1 VLTPRVIHES
11 SVPCTSTRSLH
22 PYPQVRQ
29 EQHEHLKERFP
40 ALYAPAEHTARGTVV
55 DEEELEEEFLTGE
68 RGPGSESDF
77 TAATSVTAT
86 AASPLPRGIAGIR
99 RYYALQQQADAQS
112 EGQTNGSAATAPSRA
127 VSSAAAATAGAASPL
142 NAPTGGR
149 QLK

>member
-1 VLTPRVIHES
+1 VYSIPS
-11 SVPCTSTRSLH
+11 SYCL
-22 PYPQVRQ
+22 QVRQ
-29 EQHEHLKERFP
+29 EQHEHLKEQFP

-86 AASPLPRGIAGIR
+86 AASPVPRGIAGIR
-99 RYYALQQQADAQS
+99 RYYALLQQADAQS
-112 EGQTNGSAATAPSRA
+112 EGQTNGSAAAPSRA

-142 NAPTGGR
+142 NAPAGGR

>member
-1 VLTPRVIHES
+1 MRALRF
-11 SVPCTSTRSLH
+11 H
-22 PYPQVRQ
+22 PIPSPFLQVRQ
-29 EQHEHLKERFP
+29 EQHEHLKEQFP

-86 AASPLPRGIAGIR
+86 AASPIPRGIAGIR

-112 EGQTNGSAATAPSRA
+112 EGQASAAGSGRA
-127 VSSAAAATAGAASPL
+127 ASSAAVATAGAASSMD
-142 NAPTGGR
+142 APGGDR